1 MPRKWSIAALSAA
14 LLVSAVST
22 TAHAADKKHLY
33 FVANGAVDFW
43 KLAEAGMR
51 KAQSELPNYTLEMKY
66 PEQSSAAVQNRLL
79 DDLVANGAA
88 GIIISSVDPKTQT
101 DELNKVAGQTLLAT
115 TDGDAP
121 DTKRAF
127 YLGSSNFDAGK
138 QAAQI
143 LTKAMPNGGK
153 CVAFA
158 GLPGADLAVQR
169 MKGMKEG
176 LKNTKITIDSV
187 RSDEMDQA
195 RAQSNAADIL
205 TARKDVNCMIG
216 IFAYN
221 TPQITLALQQSGR
234 VGQVTVVGFDNDQ
247 GTLNGI
253 KQGAVAGTV
262 VQQPYQWG
270 YLGMKY
276 MARYVE
282 GDRSFIPKDHM
293 IIVPT
298 QIIDKSNVDGFIEQ
312 VKTWMKK

>member
-1 MPRKWSIAALSAA
+1 MSRKWSIAALSAA
-14 LLVSAVST
+14 LLVSTVS

-143 LTKAMPNGGK
+143 LAKAMPNGGK

-176 LKNTKITIDSV
+176 LKDTKITIDSV

-234 VGQVTVVGFDNDQ
+234 AGQVTVVGFDNDQ

-253 KQGAVAGTV
+253 KQGVVAGTV

>member
-1 MPRKWSIAALSAA
+1 MSRKWSLAALSAV
-14 LLVSAVST
+14 LLASAVTS
-22 TAHAADKKHLY
+22 ANAADKKHLY

-43 KLAEAGMR
+43 KLAEAGMK
-51 KAQSELPNYTLEMKY
+51 KAQAELPNYTLEMKY
-66 PEQSSAAVQNRLL
+66 PEQSSAAVQDRLL

-143 LTKAMPNGGK
+143 LAKAMPNGGK

-169 MKGMKEG
+169 LKGMKEG

-221 TPQITLALQQSGR
+221 TPQIELALQQSGR
-234 VGQVTVVGFDNDQ
+234 AGQVTVVGFDNDQ

-253 KQGAVAGTV
+253 KQGVVAGTV

-282 GDRSFIPKDHM
+282 GDKSFIPKDRK

-298 QIIDKSNVDGFIEQ
+298 QIIDKSNVDPFIAQ
-312 VKTWMKK
+312 VKAWMKK

>member
-1 MPRKWSIAALSAA
+1 MSRKWSIAALSAA

-101 DELNKVAGQTLLAT
+101 EELNKVAGQTLLAT

-143 LTKAMPNGGK
+143 LAKAMPNGGK

-234 VGQVTVVGFDNDQ
+234 AGQVAVVGFDNDQ

-253 KQGAVAGTV
+253 KQGVVAGTV

>member
-1 MPRKWSIAALSAA
+1 MSRKWSIAALSAA

-101 DELNKVAGQTLLAT
+101 EELNKVAGQTLLAT

-143 LTKAMPNGGK
+143 LTKAMPNGGT

-234 VGQVTVVGFDNDQ
+234 AGQVTVVGFDNDQ

-253 KQGAVAGTV
+253 KQGVVAGTV

>member
-1 MPRKWSIAALSAA
+1 MSRKWSLLALSAA
-14 LLVSAVST
+14 LLASAAST
-22 TAHAADKKHLY
+22 VHAAEKKHLY

-43 KLAEAGMR
+43 KLAEAGMK
-51 KAQSELPNYTLEMKY
+51 KAQAELPNYTLEMKY
-66 PEQSSAAVQNRLL
+66 PEQSSAAVQDRLL

-88 GIIISSVDPKTQT
+88 GIILSSVDPKTQT
-101 DELNKVAGQTLLAT
+101 DELNKVAGQTLLVT

-127 YLGSSNFDAGK
+127 YLGSSNIDAGK

-143 LTKAMPNGGK
+143 LKKAMPNGGK

-158 GLPGADLAVQR
+158 GLPGADNAVQR
-169 MKGMKEG
+169 LKGLSEG
-176 LKNTKITIDSV
+176 LQGTKITIDSV

-216 IFAYN
+216 VFAYN
-221 TPQITLALQQSGR
+221 TPQIVLALQQSGR
-234 VGQVTVVGFDNDQ
+234 AGQVTVVGFDNDQ

-253 KQGAVAGTV
+253 KQGVVAGTV

-282 GDRSFIPKDHM
+282 GDKSFIPKDNK

-298 QIIDKSNVDGFIEQ
+298 QIIDKSNVDAFIAQ
-312 VKTWMKK
+312 VKAWMKK

>member
-1 MPRKWSIAALSAA
+1 MSRKWSIAALSAA

-143 LTKAMPNGGK
+143 LAKAMPNGGK

-221 TPQITLALQQSGR
+221 TPQIALALQQSGR
-234 VGQVTVVGFDNDQ
+234 AGQVTVVGFDNDQ

-253 KQGAVAGTV
+253 KQGVVAGTV

>member
-1 MPRKWSIAALSAA
+1 MSRKWSIAALSAA

-101 DELNKVAGQTLLAT
+101 EELNKVAGQTLLAT

-169 MKGMKEG
+169 MKGMNEG

-221 TPQITLALQQSGR
+221 TPQIKLALQQSGR
-234 VGQVTVVGFDNDQ
+234 AGQVTVVGFDNDQ

-253 KQGAVAGTV
+253 KQGVVAGTV

>member
-1 MPRKWSIAALSAA
+1 MSRKWSIAALSAA

-101 DELNKVAGQTLLAT
+101 EELNKVAGQTLLAT

-234 VGQVTVVGFDNDQ
+234 AGQVTVVGFDNDQ

-253 KQGAVAGTV
+253 KQGVVAGTV

>member
-1 MPRKWSIAALSAA
+1 MSRKLSLAALSAV
-14 LLVSAVST
+14 LLVSSVST
-22 TAHAADKKHLY
+22 SFAADKKHLY

-79 DDLVANGAA
+79 DDLVANGAT

-101 DELNKVAGQTLLAT
+101 DELNKVAGQTLLTT

-176 LKNTKITIDSV
+176 LRNTKITIDSV

-221 TPQITLALQQSGR
+221 TPQIELALQQSGR
-234 VGQVTVVGFDNDQ
+234 AGQVTVVGFDNDQ

-253 KQGAVAGTV
+253 KQGVVAGTV

-282 GDRSFIPKDHM
+282 GDKSFIPKNHM

-298 QIIDKSNVDGFIEQ
+298 QIIDKSNVDGFIVQ
-312 VKTWMKK
+312 VKTWMSKK

>member
-1 MPRKWSIAALSAA
+1 MSRKLSLAALSAVV
-14 LLVSAVST
+14 LVSSVST
-22 TAHAADKKHLY
+22 SFAADKKHLY

-79 DDLVANGAA
+79 DDLVANGAT

-101 DELNKVAGQTLLAT
+101 DELNKVAGQTLLTT

-176 LKNTKITIDSV
+176 LRNTKITIDSV

-221 TPQITLALQQSGR
+221 TPQIELALQQSGR
-234 VGQVTVVGFDNDQ
+234 AGQVTVVGFDNDQ

-253 KQGAVAGTV
+253 KQGVVAGTV

-282 GDRSFIPKDHM
+282 GDKSFIPKNHM

-298 QIIDKSNVDGFIEQ
+298 QIIDKSNVDGFIVQ
-312 VKTWMKK
+312 VKTWMSKK

>member
-1 MPRKWSIAALSAA
+1 MSRKWSIAALSAA

-101 DELNKVAGQTLLAT
+101 EELNKVAGQTLLAT

-221 TPQITLALQQSGR
+221 TPQIKLALQQSGR
-234 VGQVTVVGFDNDQ
+234 AGQVTVVGFDNDQ

-253 KQGAVAGTV
+253 KQGVVAGTV

>member
-1 MPRKWSIAALSAA
+1 
-14 LLVSAVST
+14 LVSAVST

-101 DELNKVAGQTLLAT
+101 EELNKVAGQTLLAT

-221 TPQITLALQQSGR
+221 TPQIALALQQSGR
-234 VGQVTVVGFDNDQ
+234 AGQVTVVGFDNDQ

-253 KQGAVAGTV
+253 KQGVVAGTV